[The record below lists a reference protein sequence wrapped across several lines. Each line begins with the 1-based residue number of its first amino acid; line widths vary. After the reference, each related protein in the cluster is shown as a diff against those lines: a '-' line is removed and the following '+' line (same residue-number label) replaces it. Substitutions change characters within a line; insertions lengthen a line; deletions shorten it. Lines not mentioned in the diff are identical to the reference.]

1 MKIIHLNLQ
10 INEKITWLFILFC
23 NCLFSQIV
31 VNGKITDINGNAI
44 SKASVLIYKK
54 GTENIIAYNI
64 SDNNGLYSVSI
75 PPSNNDIDVQVRSMG
90 YETITETI
98 NNKSQ
103 TKNFNLVEKEFKLK
117 DVVIKSSPIRQ
128 KGDTI
133 KYLVNSFSK
142 EQDRSIGDVLK
153 RMPGIEVLSDGKILY
168 QGKPINKYYIEGLDL
183 LEGKYNLANEN
194 LPHKEVTQ
202 VQILENHQPIKA
214 LDSLN
219 FSDQAALNIKLKNT
233 YTFTGQARIGSGL
246 NPLLWDANIT
256 PMLFT
261 KKKQMLTT
269 YQANNTGD
277 NVASQLKK
285 HTLEDILNQFE
296 NNSEKIDWLGI
307 QQLTTPKFSE
317 KRWLDNNIHLLSGN
331 YLQKLKNDFD
341 MRINFSYLND
351 YQQQNGFTNTEY
363 ITPGNTITILEE
375 KQNQLFF
382 NSLQTNI
389 TLQKNADKNYFKNS
403 IEFQGF
409 WDSQRGNIILNNQ
422 LLKQQLN
429 NKFYRLSNN
438 LKTIFPLGKQMITL
452 NSYIGLNKTPQSLNV
467 NPGQFESVLNNNLP
481 FDEVKQQVDLNTFY
495 TNNSFGF
502 TKAIKRFTIEPKVG
516 FQIENQQL
524 NSEILTSENNNLGD
538 DFSNNLDWFRS
549 KIYVDIQTQ
558 YKKNKWRFE
567 LSTPINYHSY
577 QIKDNPLQ
585 TSEQIN
591 RATFEPRL
599 SAVFDVNSFW
609 KINSSVNFSNQFGTI
624 NQLHYA
630 YILQNYRN
638 LQRINAPLPQNSSQ
652 NFSLGIAF
660 RNPIKTLFWNVMYM
674 NIKSVNNL
682 LYQTQI
688 LPNGSTELQAVEQDN
703 NRNNHN
709 ISTRVGRYFS
719 KIKSNITLNAT
730 YGLQD
735 FQQLLNNNL
744 TDIKNQNFTI
754 GNKIDTDI
762 SDWLN
767 VEYQSNW
774 TFSKNKTQNQENPTI
789 TQQSH
794 VFNLNI
800 YPAKNQNFAIK
811 SEYINNDLFSERTE
825 NIFTDFIYRYTFSK
839 KKIDLEFQLSNLFN
853 TTNFRTIDINDF
865 SYLETNFNLRPRQVL
880 FKARFTL
887 N

>member
-1 MKIIHLNLQ
+1 MKKII
-10 INEKITWLFILFC
+10 WLFILFC

-75 PPSNNDIDVQVRSMG
+75 PPSNTDIDIQVRSMG

-103 TKNFNLVEKEFKLK
+103 TKIFNLVEKEFKLK

-194 LPHKEVTQ
+194 LPHKEVKQ

-331 YLQKLKNDFD
+331 YLQKLKNEFD
-341 MRINFSYLND
+341 MRINLSYLND

-467 NPGQFESVLNNNLP
+467 NPGQFESLLNNNLP
-481 FDEVKQQVDLNTFY
+481 FDEVTQQVDLKTFY

-524 NSEILTSENNNLGD
+524 NSEILTSENDNLSN

-585 TSEQIN
+585 TSNKLI
-591 RATFEPRL
+591 
-599 SAVFDVNSFW
+599 
-609 KINSSVNFSNQFGTI
+609 G
-624 NQLHYA
+624 
-630 YILQNYRN
+630 
-638 LQRINAPLPQNSSQ
+638 
-652 NFSLGIAF
+652 
-660 RNPIKTLFWNVMYM
+660 
-674 NIKSVNNL
+674 
-682 LYQTQI
+682 
-688 LPNGSTELQAVEQDN
+688 
-703 NRNNHN
+703 
-709 ISTRVGRYFS
+709 
-719 KIKSNITLNAT
+719 
-730 YGLQD
+730 
-735 FQQLLNNNL
+735 QLLSL
-744 TDIKNQNFTI
+744 DF
-754 GNKIDTDI
+754 
-762 SDWLN
+762 L
-767 VEYQSNW
+767 
-774 TFSKNKTQNQENPTI
+774 
-789 TQQSH
+789 
-794 VFNLNI
+794 
-800 YPAKNQNFAIK
+800 
-811 SEYINNDLFSERTE
+811 LF
-825 NIFTDFIYRYTFSK
+825 
-839 KKIDLEFQLSNLFN
+839 LM
-853 TTNFRTIDINDF
+853 
-865 SYLETNFNLRPRQVL
+865 
-880 FKARFTL
+880 
-887 N
+887 